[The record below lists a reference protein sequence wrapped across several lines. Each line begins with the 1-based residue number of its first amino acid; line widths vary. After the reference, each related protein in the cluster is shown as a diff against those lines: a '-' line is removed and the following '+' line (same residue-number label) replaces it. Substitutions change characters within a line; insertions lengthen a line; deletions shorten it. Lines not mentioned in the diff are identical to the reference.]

1 MLIVQLELVV
11 IRRVLVVFFK
21 VKSVAFRPS
30 ESVPSL
36 LRVDHRTHMDRG
48 GDERYEHRLHHPEL

>member
-1 MLIVQLELVV
+1 M
-11 IRRVLVVFFK
+11 RRVLVVFFK
-21 VKSVAFRPS
+21 VKSVAFRPP